1 VRLPEPPTPL
11 KLRYVFWTCTH
22 SGYDPAGRYGT
33 KATFAVPA
41 SGSTVPFYYQKFQ
54 RPAVLNFGRGPELS
68 FEMAQTQSK
77 LPELDEKYF
86 LRNQKTAWLQYLD
99 KLAVWIWQD
108 NEGAARW
115 TLILDDV
122 PRLCALRFDFHEI
135 IYPAVALYM
144 LTDKK

>member
-1 VRLPEPPTPL
+1 
-11 KLRYVFWTCTH
+11 
-22 SGYDPAGRYGT
+22 
-33 KATFAVPA
+33 
-41 SGSTVPFYYQKFQ
+41 
-54 RPAVLNFGRGPELS
+54 
-68 FEMAQTQSK
+68 MAQTQSK

-122 PRLCALRFDFHEI
+122 PRLCALKFDFHEK